1 MKFLLCIGGGEMSR
15 NTIIEGGKIAAAFN
29 ADLSVL
35 YVGEKHATNMASA
48 VNLSRMKLSEWKI
61 ELPGV
66 KVLEYAELV
75 LNDQNLLEV
84 DDTGEIVEAHSLK
97 PDINGAYELHAM
109 GKHGQN
115 IRLRLREG
123 DIIDEVIKEVD
134 VGGYD
139 VVIIGASKERR
150 LVHRLIQFVECSL
163 FITKNI
169 KEIDYRFLFAVD
181 DTEMSRKALLLG
193 ARTAS
198 FLNAEATLLTVVSK
212 EADIGAGEKSLS
224 KAELILRKVGVS
236 YDKKVLVG
244 DPVKTII
251 NEAGEDHIVV
261 MGSSTSSQLSK
272 FFKATKAIKVVQ
284 DGNCPVLI
292 AK

>member
-1 MKFLLCIGGGEMSR
+1 MKFLLCIGGSEMSR
-15 NTIIEGGKIAAAFN
+15 NTIIEGGKIAAAFK

-35 YVGEKHATNMASA
+35 YVGEKHATNMTSA
-48 VNLSRMKLSEWKI
+48 VNMSRMKLSEWKI

-75 LNDQNLLEV
+75 LNDLNLLEV
-84 DDTGEIVEAHSLK
+84 DDSGEIVEAHSLK

-123 DIIDEVIKEVD
+123 NIIDEVIKEVD

-139 VVIIGASKERR
+139 VMIIGASKERR

-163 FITKNI
+163 FITKNL
-169 KEIDYRFLFAVD
+169 KDIDYRFLFAVD

-198 FLNAEATLLTVVSK
+198 FLKAEATLLTVVSN
-212 EADIGAGEKSLS
+212 EADIEAREKSLS
-224 KAELILRKVGVS
+224 KAESILQRVEVS
-236 YDKKVLVG
+236 YDKKVMVG

>member
-1 MKFLLCIGGGEMSR
+1 MSR
-15 NTIIEGGKIAAAFN
+15 GTIVTGGRVAAAFD

-35 YVGEKHATNMASA
+35 YVGKKQASA
-48 VNLSRMKLSEWKI
+48 MTSTMNMSRMKLSEWEI

-75 LNDQNLLEV
+75 LSDIDLLQVNEA
-84 DDTGEIVEAHSLK
+84 GEIVEKHALK
-97 PDINGAYELHAM
+97 PDINGAYELHAI

-123 DIIDEVIKEVD
+123 EIIDQVIDEVD

-139 VVIIGASKERR
+139 VAIIGASKERR
-150 LVHRLIQFVECSL
+150 LAHRLIHFVNCSL

-169 KEIDYRFLFAVD
+169 RDITYKFLFAID
-181 DTEMSRKALLLG
+181 DTELSRKALLLG
-193 ARTAS
+193 ARTAG
-198 FLNAEATLLTVVSK
+198 FLKAEATLLTVVKSESDLEFG
-212 EADIGAGEKSLS
+212 EAYLK
-224 KAELILRKVGVS
+224 KAEKVLKKANIP
-236 YDKKVLVG
+236 YLKKVLIG
-244 DPVKTII
+244 DIVETII
-251 NEAGEDHIVV
+251 KEAGDDNTVV
-261 MGSSTSSQLSK
+261 MGSSKSSQLSK
-272 FFKATKAIKVVQ
+272 FFKATKAVKVVQ